1 MSSQKNRVST
11 PMVGASLRQRVLG
24 LGAVGGLLAGVAAV
38 VAMSSAVGGAVLL
51 TNTASTSAAAPAAH
65 SVAKAAPARTAAA
78 TTVVAATKSVMIEN
92 YAFSPAA
99 LTVKVGDTVSWT
111 NMDEAP
117 HTVTVSSGPVKFA
130 SPTLQKGQSFTYTFT
145 KAGTYSYYCAVHP
158 DMKATV
164 DVTGSSTSPTPG
176 TPTPTP
182 GHSGHGGTPAPD
194 ACGGAEASLDAFLA
208 HLYAGH
214 LETSVGQ
221 QVKDASNVDQYVKTH
236 TVLIENML
244 KPLVGGGQASLD
256 AFLAHLY
263 AGHLETSVGQQVKD
277 ASNVDQYV
285 KTHTVLIEN
294 MLKPLVGGGQAS

>member
-1 MSSQKNRVST
+1 MSSQKNTT
-11 PMVGASLRQRVLG
+11 PNRKVGVSLRQRVLG

-51 TNTASTSAAAPAAH
+51 TNTASTSAAPSATTA
-65 SVAKAAPARTAAA
+65 VKAAPARAVAAK
-78 TTVVAATKSVMIEN
+78 AATKSVMIMN

-99 LTVKVGDTVSWT
+99 LTVKVGDTVTWT

-130 SPTLQKGQSFTYTFT
+130 SPTLQKGETFTYTFT
-145 KAGTYSYYCAVHP
+145 KAGAYSYYCAVHP

-164 DVTGSSTSPTPG
+164 TVTGSASPTPG

-182 GHSGHGGTPAPD
+182 STGHSGHGTGTTTD
-194 ACGGAEASLDAFLA
+194 ACGGAEASLDAFLQ

-221 QVKDASNVDQYVKTH
+221 QVKDASDVDQYVKTH

-244 KPLVGGGQASLD
+244 KPLVGGGEASLD
-256 AFLAHLY
+256 AFLQHLY

-277 ASNVDQYV
+277 ASDVDQYV

-294 MLKPLVGGGQAS
+294 MLKPLLGGSAAC

>member
-1 MSSQKNRVST
+1 MSSQKNRAAT
-11 PMVGASLRQRVLG
+11 RTGGAGFRQRVLG

-51 TNTASTSAAAPAAH
+51 TNTASTSTVPLARP
-65 SVAKAAPARTAAA
+65 VAKAAPAS
-78 TTVVAATKSVMIEN
+78 TVVAPSVAATKSVMIEN

-99 LTVKVGDTVSWT
+99 LTVKVGDTVTWT

-130 SPTLQKGQSFTYTFT
+130 SPTLQKGQSFTYTFK

-164 DVTGSSTSPTPG
+164 KVTGSSTTPTPS

-182 GHSGHGGTPAPD
+182 GHTGHGGTSTTD

-208 HLYAGH
+208 HFYAGH

-221 QVKDASNVDQYVKTH
+221 QVKDASDVDQYVKTH

-244 KPLVGGGQASLD
+244 KPLLGGSTAC
-256 AFLAHLY
+256 
-263 AGHLETSVGQQVKD
+263 
-277 ASNVDQYV
+277 
-285 KTHTVLIEN
+285 
-294 MLKPLVGGGQAS
+294 

>member
-1 MSSQKNRVST
+1 MSSQKNRT
-11 PMVGASLRQRVLG
+11 PHLRVGVSLRQRVLG
-24 LGAVGGLLAGVAAV
+24 LGAVGGALAGVAAV

-51 TNTASTSAAAPAAH
+51 TNTASTSAARTAVAPAAAVVGK
-65 SVAKAAPARTAAA
+65 VAPSKVAPART
-78 TTVVAATKSVMIEN
+78 TSATKSVMIEN

-99 LTVKVGDTVSWT
+99 LTVSVGDTVTWT
-111 NMDEAP
+111 NMDSAP

-130 SPTLQKGQSFTYTFT
+130 SPTLQKGQTFSYTFT

-164 DVTGSSTSPTPG
+164 KVTGSSTSPTPS
-176 TPTPTP
+176 TPTPSV
-182 GHSGHGGTPAPD
+182 GGSGSGMPMPSD

-221 QVKDASNVDQYVKTH
+221 QVQDASNVNEYVKTH

-244 KPLVGGGQASLD
+244 KPLLGGSTAC
-256 AFLAHLY
+256 
-263 AGHLETSVGQQVKD
+263 
-277 ASNVDQYV
+277 
-285 KTHTVLIEN
+285 
-294 MLKPLVGGGQAS
+294 